1 MSSFDSSGEHNNFA
15 HSSAINEASNPMS
28 PFFDMWK
35 RKSNQ
40 HEKGNMMPPPSQ
52 NPMNYYPKPRT
63 MMTIADVEEAMK
75 NAKQFM
81 KARQQPPMNGIVQ
94 QMFQNAAAPAPQ
106 VNPNLTPTFP
116 YQMPQTPMNM
126 SSFGFDNFRPGT
138 TPSQEQLQQH
148 TSEIL
153 KNAILRKHCN
163 NESK

>member
-1 MSSFDSSGEHNNFA
+1 MTIFRFVLASLSSFNSSGEQNNFA
-15 HSSAINEASNPMS
+15 HSSAINEASIPVS

-35 RKSNQ
+35 RKSN
-40 HEKGNMMPPPSQ
+40 ENLMPPPSQ
-52 NPMNYYPKPRT
+52 NPMNYYPKPRA
-63 MMTIADVEEAMK
+63 MMTIADVEKAMT

-94 QMFQNAAAPAPQ
+94 QMFQNAAAPQQQLP
-106 VNPNLTPTFP
+106 PNYP
-116 YQMPQTPMNM
+116 YQLPPNM
-126 SSFGFDNFRPGT
+126 STFGFDNFRPGT